1 VPNGGTDNC
10 MNCQHNRANHATV
23 NVKTAPR
30 STRLPFC
37 SIHNIPVQDRA
48 WTYCSNIYSDKRD
61 KWLPI
66 STIGLHS
73 EGYSRIPWLGRTA
86 PHRVANIKS
95 CAICG
100 ELAAGSEGLG
110 LRSPSLMNDE
120 TFCSNDHYRQW
131 IQSQIRD
138 VGVENLYDI
147 GRSVVHENVLNNNHA
162 NTMDF
167 SGFAIDHQDHF
178 GWTALHLA
186 AYLGQT
192 ESVRK
197 LLELKASPTL
207 TDLIGLRPIDLA
219 GSEGHT
225 DVVNILLVH
234 SYPDETSKEEA
245 LLSAATH
252 GNLEIVEAL
261 VDLGTNIECTD
272 YRGRTPLLLAVWEGH
287 YTTAVF
293 LLDHGANVLASD
305 KYGNTPLNMVDTWKT
320 SGNSNLRKLIH
331 KWVEMRG

>member
-1 VPNGGTDNC
+1 
-10 MNCQHNRANHATV
+10 M
-23 NVKTAPR
+23 
-30 STRLPFC
+30 
-37 SIHNIPVQDRA
+37 I
-48 WTYCSNIYSDKRD
+48 
-61 KWLPI
+61 
-66 STIGLHS
+66 
-73 EGYSRIPWLGRTA
+73 
-86 PHRVANIKS
+86 
-95 CAICG
+95 
-100 ELAAGSEGLG
+100 
-110 LRSPSLMNDE
+110 DE

-131 IQSQIRD
+131 IQNQIRD
-138 VGVENLYDI
+138 VGVEKLYEI
-147 GRSVVHENVLNNNHA
+147 GRSVVHENVLNNDHA
-162 NTMDF
+162 NANAMDF
-167 SGFAIDHQDHF
+167 SGLAIDHQDHF

-207 TDLIGLRPIDLA
+207 TDLSGLRPIDLA

-234 SYPDETSKEEA
+234 SYPDEPSKEEA
-245 LLSAATH
+245 LLNAATN

-261 VDLGTNIECTD
+261 VNLGTNIECTD
-272 YRGRTPLLLAVWEGH
+272 YRERTPLLLAVWEGH
-287 YTTAVF
+287 YTTAIF

-320 SGNSNLRKLIH
+320 SGNSNLRNLIH